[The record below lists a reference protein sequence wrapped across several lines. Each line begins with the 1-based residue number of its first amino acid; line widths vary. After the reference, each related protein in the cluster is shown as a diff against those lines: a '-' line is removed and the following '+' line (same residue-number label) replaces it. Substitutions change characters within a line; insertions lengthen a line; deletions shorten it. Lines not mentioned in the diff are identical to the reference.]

1 MKKLFIYIL
10 FSAISLNLAAQNVQQ
25 PSQNNQTKDSAAEQ
39 TQEQKEEKSED
50 IYTKDFLNKFAQ
62 ALYAE
67 KENPQE
73 AIKLYEELFTL
84 APKDTTLLQRLASL
98 CSEIEDRTC
107 SQKYI
112 PLYLEEA
119 PQDYQA
125 LALNAQLAWQNGNLK
140 EAQQYY
146 IQALKTDEQTPKV
159 LMQYLSLLNTID
171 KDEAINFLKQLEQ
184 DNNLLFIPVN
194 LEIAQIYLNQNKL
207 DQAFLTLDNAIK
219 KHPQTRE
226 FYIAKVTIYENLKR
240 YNEMLKVYQTMEKEG
255 LLAEQDL
262 VKIGAYYVLQKKP
275 KEAKEYY
282 ERAYNLN
289 PSNPQACEYLSLWE
303 QSQKNYLKAEEYVR
317 QSSLF
322 KNTPSLRLRQVQ
334 LLKLAGAQDEALQA
348 MQQAYQD
355 FNDSIEI
362 GFYYALLLEDNNRY
376 KQAANVLETLLQKQP
391 NNEEI
396 LINYAYTLSSLKKY
410 KKMQK
415 VLENIISQNP
425 KNASALNFL
434 GYYLVDKTKQVEKG
448 GSYIKQALEINPKD
462 SPTKDSLAWYY
473 YKTGNYQEALNI
485 LKTLP
490 VKDMQD
496 SEILWHFANVYEALG
511 ENQTALTYY
520 QMLLNSEDFSS
531 KAQKAI
537 DKINRK

>member
-1 MKKLFIYIL
+1 MKKIFIYIL
-10 FSAISLNLAAQNVQQ
+10 FSAISLNLAAQNLQKS
-25 PSQNNQTKDSAAEQ
+25 SQNNQTKDSSAEQ
-39 TQEQKEEKSED
+39 TQEQKTEKSED

-62 ALYAE
+62 ALYTE

-98 CSEIEDRTC
+98 CSEIENRTC
-107 SQKYI
+107 AQKYV

-146 IQALKTDEQTPKV
+146 VKALKTDEQTPKV

-194 LEIAQIYLNQNKL
+194 LEIAQIYLNQNKPE
-207 DQAFLTLDNAIK
+207 QAFMTLDNAIK

-226 FYIAKVTIYENLKR
+226 FYIAKVTIYENLKE
-240 YNEMLKVYQTMEKEG
+240 YDKMLKVYQTMEKEG
-255 LLAEQDL
+255 LLDEHDL

-317 QSSLF
+317 QSGLF

-334 LLKLAGAQDEALQA
+334 LLKFAGAQDEALQA
-348 MQQAYQD
+348 MQQAYKD
-355 FNDSIEI
+355 FDGSIEI

-391 NNEEI
+391 DNEE
-396 LINYAYTLSSLKKY
+396 LLLNYAYALSSLKKY

-415 VLENIISQNP
+415 VLEDIISQNP

-448 GSYIKQALEINPKD
+448 GQYIKQALEINPKD

-473 YKTGNYQEALNI
+473 YKTGNYREALNV

-490 VKDMQD
+490 IKDIQD
-496 SEILWHFANVYEALG
+496 PEIIWHFAQTHAALG

-520 QMLLNSEDFSS
+520 QILLNSEDFAA
-531 KAQKAI
+531 KAQKEI
-537 DKINRK
+537 DKINKK

>member
-1 MKKLFIYIL
+1 MKKIFIYIL
-10 FSAISLNLAAQNVQQ
+10 FSAISLNLAAQNLQES
-25 PSQNNQTKDSAAEQ
+25 SQNNQTKDSTAEQ
-39 TQEQKEEKSED
+39 TQEQKTEKSED

-62 ALYAE
+62 ALYTE

-98 CSEIEDRTC
+98 CSEIENKTC
-107 SQKYI
+107 AQKYV

-146 IQALKTDEQTPKV
+146 VKALKTDEQTPKV

-194 LEIAQIYLNQNKL
+194 LEIAQIYLNQNKPE
-207 DQAFLTLDNAIK
+207 QAFMTLDNAIK

-226 FYIAKVTIYENLKR
+226 FYIAKVTIYENLKE
-240 YNEMLKVYQTMEKEG
+240 YDKMLKVYQTMEKEG
-255 LLAEQDL
+255 LLDEHDL

-317 QSSLF
+317 QSGLF

-334 LLKLAGAQDEALQA
+334 LLKFAGAQDEALQA
-348 MQQAYQD
+348 MQQAYKD
-355 FNDSIEI
+355 FDGSIEI

-391 NNEEI
+391 DNEE
-396 LINYAYTLSSLKKY
+396 LLLNYAYALSSLKKY

-415 VLENIISQNP
+415 VLEDIISQNP

-448 GSYIKQALEINPKD
+448 GQYIKQALEINPKD

-473 YKTGNYQEALNI
+473 YKTGNYREALNV

-490 VKDMQD
+490 VKDIQD
-496 SEILWHFANVYEALG
+496 PEIIWHFAQTHAALG

-520 QMLLNSEDFSS
+520 QILLNSEDFAA
-531 KAQKAI
+531 KAQKEI
-537 DKINRK
+537 DKINKK

>member
-25 PSQNNQTKDSAAEQ
+25 TAQSNQTKDSSAEQ
-39 TQEQKEEKSED
+39 AQEQKEEKSED

-84 APKDTTLLQRLASL
+84 APKDTTLLQRLSSL

-194 LEIAQIYLNQNKL
+194 LEIAQIYLNQNKP

-240 YNEMLKVYQTMEKEG
+240 YDEMLKVYQTMEKEG
-255 LLAEQDL
+255 LLEEQDL

-289 PSNPQACEYLSLWE
+289 SSNPQACEFLSLWE
-303 QSQKNYLKAEEYVR
+303 QSQKNYLEAEKYVK

-322 KNTPSLRLRQVQ
+322 QNTPALRLRQVQ

-348 MQQAYQD
+348 MQQAYKD
-355 FNDSIEI
+355 FDGSIEI
-362 GFYYALLLEDNNRY
+362 GFYYALLLEDNSRY

-391 NNEEI
+391 DNEEI
-396 LINYAYTLSSLKKY
+396 LLNYAYTLSSLKKY

-425 KNASALNFL
+425 KNAAALNFL

-473 YKTGNYQEALNI
+473 YKSGNYQEALNI

-537 DKINRK
+537 DKISRK

>member
-10 FSAISLNLAAQNVQQ
+10 FSVISLNLAAQNVQQ
-25 PSQNNQTKDSAAEQ
+25 DSQNNQTKDSSAEQ

-84 APKDTTLLQRLASL
+84 APKDTTLLQRLSSL
-98 CSEIEDRTC
+98 CSEIEDKTC
-107 SQKYI
+107 FQKYV
-112 PLYLEEA
+112 PLFLKEA

-159 LMQYLSLLNTID
+159 LMQYLSLLNSID

-194 LEIAQIYLNQNKL
+194 LEIAQIYLNQNKP

-226 FYIAKVTIYENLKR
+226 FYIAKITIYENLKR
-240 YNEMLKVYQTMEKEG
+240 YDEMLKVYQTMEKEG
-255 LLAEQDL
+255 LLEEQDL

-289 PSNPQACEYLSLWE
+289 SSNPQACEFLSLWE
-303 QSQKNYLKAEEYVR
+303 QSQKNYLEAEKYVK
-317 QSSLF
+317 QNSLF
-322 KNTPSLRLRQVQ
+322 KNTPALRLRQVQ
-334 LLKLAGAQDEALQA
+334 LLKLAGAQEEALQA
-348 MQQAYQD
+348 MQQAYKD
-355 FNDSIEI
+355 FDGSIEI
-362 GFYYALLLEDNNRY
+362 GFYYALLLEDNKRY

-415 VLENIISQNP
+415 VLEEIISQNP

-448 GSYIKQALEINPKD
+448 GQYIKQALEINPKD

-537 DKINRK
+537 DKISRK